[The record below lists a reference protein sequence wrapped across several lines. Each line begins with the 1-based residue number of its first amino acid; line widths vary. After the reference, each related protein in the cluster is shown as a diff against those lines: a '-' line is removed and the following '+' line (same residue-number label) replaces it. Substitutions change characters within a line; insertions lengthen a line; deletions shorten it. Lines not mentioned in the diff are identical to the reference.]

1 MMHKKRLVILD
12 LLSNKDIYRE
22 NCYILRLDK
31 GLIKLNN
38 YIDITSDLNLQNEK
52 KNDKEISKRILSYL
66 LKFKHLFEDNDIFK
80 SEISNY
86 RNDKIETFKKI
97 SNILEIRKRKLE
109 KKYIVEV
116 ITDKSNEKLIYN
128 QFLKNYKLIDLSSG
142 KVLNHHIRFF
152 LSRTKFFF
160 KILFISLY
168 LKAFTKEKDISKYV
182 GLSIFPI
189 LTKNYQINFY
199 QKSKLTYLN
208 FLFTDESHTNKN
220 IFELFKIIQKLRIKK
235 DFYLIE
241 RDIEVMDIIKNYLS
255 SLKFLFFLNK
265 IFKTELYI
273 YNINFN
279 HLLNQY
285 FLESIINLNK
295 LENYKNPLKK
305 IFQKKTFLKEF
316 HYFLFEYNFGFF
328 LTDLIKKNNGKVKL
342 YGYQHGIFDN
352 DNKWLS
358 IISKLRFKK
367 NFFPDIIYYKFKS
380 SKIAYSKKFGKKLI
394 FNNKFPPDK
403 QIKKV
408 FKKIKKNSNNC
419 LFYLGLHDGFEIL
432 NEILV
437 QEKFMRRYDKIY
449 IKLHPKR
456 TILQKSFRN
465 KKFKF
470 IKSFDNI
477 HIKDIFV
484 SPTSSLKYSFKESK
498 LPFKS
503 AQVAYK

>member
-31 GLIKLNN
+31 GLIKLDN
-38 YIDITSDLNLQNEK
+38 YRDITYDLNLQNEK
-52 KNDKEISKRILSYL
+52 NDEEISKKILSYL

-97 SNILEIRKRKLE
+97 SNILEIKKRKLE

-128 QFLKNYKLIDLSSG
+128 QFLKNYKLIDLSSE
-142 KVLNHHIRFF
+142 KILNHHIRFF
-152 LSRTKFFF
+152 LSSTKFFF
-160 KILFISLY
+160 KILFVSLY
-168 LKAFTKEKDISKYV
+168 LKAFTKQKDISKYI

-220 IFELFKIIQKLRIKK
+220 IFELFRIIQKLRIKK

-241 RDIEVMDIIKNYLS
+241 RDIEVIDIIKNYLS

-265 IFKTELYI
+265 ILKTELYI
-273 YNINFN
+273 YNINFK

-305 IFQKKTFLKEF
+305 IFKKK
-316 HYFLFEYNFGFF
+316 
-328 LTDLIKKNNGKVKL
+328 
-342 YGYQHGIFDN
+342 
-352 DNKWLS
+352 
-358 IISKLRFKK
+358 
-367 NFFPDIIYYKFKS
+367 
-380 SKIAYSKKFGKKLI
+380 
-394 FNNKFPPDK
+394 
-403 QIKKV
+403 
-408 FKKIKKNSNNC
+408 
-419 LFYLGLHDGFEIL
+419 
-432 NEILV
+432 
-437 QEKFMRRYDKIY
+437 
-449 IKLHPKR
+449 
-456 TILQKSFRN
+456 
-465 KKFKF
+465 
-470 IKSFDNI
+470 
-477 HIKDIFV
+477 
-484 SPTSSLKYSFKESK
+484 
-498 LPFKS
+498 PF
-503 AQVAYK
+503 